1 MTDSSLSAAHPH
13 PHTFNI
19 QIDRVHYKVE
29 QSPITGA
36 ELRRVPPTPIPAERD
51 LFQVVPGGSDL
62 KILDSMSVTLHDG
75 MRFFTAPAQI
85 NPGGGR

>member
-1 MTDSSLSAAHPH
+1 MTDPSLSAAPPH

-85 NPGGGR
+85 NPGRGR